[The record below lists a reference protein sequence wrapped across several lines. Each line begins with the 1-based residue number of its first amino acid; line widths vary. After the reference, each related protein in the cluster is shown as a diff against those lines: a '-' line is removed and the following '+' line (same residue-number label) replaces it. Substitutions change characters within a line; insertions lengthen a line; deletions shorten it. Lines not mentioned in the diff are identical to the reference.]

1 MMAGIER
8 KGAHKITKRNNDI
21 FRLIAK
27 LQLLCCQ
34 GWMVVKWKCCMMGC
48 CNTWFESLLDGEREG
63 EKSRDNMNVLIAVQR
78 GKGGSII
85 STVAPLAEKL

>member
-1 MMAGIER
+1 M
-8 KGAHKITKRNNDI
+8 
-21 FRLIAK
+21 
-27 LQLLCCQ
+27 
-34 GWMVVKWKCCMMGC
+34 WMCC
-48 CNTWFESLLDGEREG
+48 CNTWFESLLGDGEREG